1 MAKKGRPT
9 KYKKEFCIQAEKLC
23 KKGFIDTEIA
33 DFFEVEEKTINNWKK
48 AYPDFLQSL
57 KRGKVH
63 SDSAVVDA
71 LYGRALGY
79 EFEERKV
86 EIDAEKKEKTTVT
99 TKQMAGDTTA
109 QIFWLKNRRP
119 DEWRNNPEPTD
130 EEQTGNPLN
139 ISFTIADPIREVKV
153 TKGE

>member
-1 MAKKGRPT
+1 MSKTGRPT

-48 AYPDFLQSL
+48 AHPEFLQSL
-57 KRGKVH
+57 KSGKLY
-63 SDSAVVDA
+63 SDEAVVSS

-86 EIDAEKKEKTTVT
+86 EVDAEKKEKVTIT

-119 DEWRNNPEPTD
+119 KEWRNAPELDIQGDDKTIR
-130 EEQTGNPLN
+130 
-139 ISFTIADPIREVKV
+139 ISFKDV
-153 TKGE
+153 

>member
-1 MAKKGRPT
+1 MAGKGRPT

-33 DFFEVEEKTINNWKK
+33 DFFEVALSTLNKWKLDHK
-48 AYPDFLQSL
+48 EFSESL

-79 EFEERKV
+79 EFKETKV
-86 EIDAEKKEKTTVT
+86 EIDAENKEKTTTT

-109 QIFWLKNRRP
+109 QIFWLKNRQP
-119 DEWRNNPEPTD
+119 EQWRTNPEPTD
-130 EEQTGNPLN
+130 DEQTGKPLEIN
-139 ISFTIADPIREVKV
+139 FTIADPIREVKV